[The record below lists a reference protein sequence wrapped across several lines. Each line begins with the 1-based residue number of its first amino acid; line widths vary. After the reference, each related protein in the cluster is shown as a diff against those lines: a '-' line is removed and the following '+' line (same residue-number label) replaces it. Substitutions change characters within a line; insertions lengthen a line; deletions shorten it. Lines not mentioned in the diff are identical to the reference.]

1 MAQIPDLIRDSK
13 LETRFLPHC
22 GVETVH
28 TFRESDPASG
38 QRLVIRS
45 EHWQRQR
52 RIGSGGFGS
61 VWLERRIKGG
71 RSGATAAQDSAV
83 RAVKQ
88 IDMDTRLGLIH
99 CNHELEAIAK
109 FSHSRYEHCFV
120 KSFGWYEGP
129 GQLFIAMEYLEMGD
143 LFMYLCQKPSLPEA
157 EAKDI
162 TYQILDGLNMM
173 HENGFAHRD
182 LKPNNVLIKSCPPA
196 KWWIKL
202 ADFGITKRIEEG
214 SNPLTRK
221 GTPRYCA
228 PELWGFI
235 EPGSAYAADIWA
247 LGEILFEMLT
257 KKPAFAYPGLLA
269 DYKTQQ
275 QFPVTKLRDA
285 GISQQGIDFLLSLMC
300 LHPNDRITAS
310 SALSNVWIQP
320 LIPQNPT
327 TAVQG
332 ESEIPYPKTTLLE
345 DFASWT
351 TKLSLE
357 TPKAVIHDMPGS
369 TTTPEAVYGSQGKA
383 TTAQGEKPATSSG
396 TTNPQSILYQ
406 VETLG
411 PSPLEPSPIELEKW
425 HWKGVSLIIWGQKT
439 ESETMF
445 RQTFEGREKVLGK
458 HHRDTLDSVHWLGV
472 CLCSLNRYKEAETMF
487 RQALQGREKVLG
499 KDDKD
504 TLDSAQWL
512 GVYLFSQNWYKEA
525 ESMFRQ
531 AVQGQEKVWGYHHEN
546 ALDSVHW
553 LGVCLHSQNRYK
565 EAEHMFRQALRG
577 REKVFGYDQKNTLNP
592 SQWLSQIAYNQRRY
606 EEAETLFQQALLV
619 RGKVL
624 GKDHMDTL
632 DSVHWLGVCLH
643 DQHRFEEAKTML
655 RRALQGREKLLGYN
669 HEDTRRSR
677 LYLDAAQSGPRKP

>member
-1 MAQIPDLIRDSK
+1 
-13 LETRFLPHC
+13 
-22 GVETVH
+22 
-28 TFRESDPASG
+28 
-38 QRLVIRS
+38 
-45 EHWQRQR
+45 
-52 RIGSGGFGS
+52 
-61 VWLERRIKGG
+61 
-71 RSGATAAQDSAV
+71 
-83 RAVKQ
+83 
-88 IDMDTRLGLIH
+88 
-99 CNHELEAIAK
+99 
-109 FSHSRYEHCFV
+109 
-120 KSFGWYEGP
+120 
-129 GQLFIAMEYLEMGD
+129 MEYLEMGD
-143 LFMYLCQKPSLPEA
+143 LFTYLCQKPSLPEA
-157 EAKDI
+157 EAKDN

-173 HENGFAHRD
+173 HENGFVHRD

-202 ADFGITKRIEEG
+202 ADFGITKRIKEGSKPSINEEG
-214 SNPLTRK
+214 
-221 GTPRYCA
+221 
-228 PELWGFI
+228 
-235 EPGSAYAADIWA
+235 AYAPDIWA

-257 KKPAFAYPGLLA
+257 KKPAFANHGLLA
-269 DYKTQQ
+269 GYKTQQ

-369 TTTPEAVYGSQGKA
+369 TTTPEAVNGSQGKA

-406 VETLG
+406 VGALGPSPLG

-425 HWKGVSLIIWGQKT
+425 HWKGISLIIWGQKT

-472 CLCSLNRYKEAETMF
+472 CLCSLNRYKEAETVF
-487 RQALQGREKVLG
+487 RQALQGRVKVLG

-504 TLDSAQWL
+504 TLDSAQ
-512 GVYLFSQNWYKEA
+512 
-525 ESMFRQ
+525 
-531 AVQGQEKVWGYHHEN
+531 
-546 ALDSVHW
+546 
-553 LGVCLHSQNRYK
+553 
-565 EAEHMFRQALRG
+565 
-577 REKVFGYDQKNTLNP
+577 
-592 SQWLSQIAYNQRRY
+592 
-606 EEAETLFQQALLV
+606 
-619 RGKVL
+619 
-624 GKDHMDTL
+624 
-632 DSVHWLGVCLH
+632 
-643 DQHRFEEAKTML
+643 
-655 RRALQGREKLLGYN
+655 
-669 HEDTRRSR
+669 
-677 LYLDAAQSGPRKP
+677 